1 MLTVFSDPE
10 CKAAADSLQ
19 NQCQTDD
26 ERFNVAK
33 VCWPILGKPS
43 HQRCFTSHADNPTAI
58 FRVSV
63 YSVQGW
69 LAGWL
74 HGVCVLGVCV
84 GWSWCWVCLCV
95 CVG

>member
-1 MLTVFSDPE
+1 MLIVFSDPE

-63 YSVQGW
+63 YSVQW

-84 GWSWCWVCLCV
+84 RGVVVVLGVSLCV
-95 CVG
+95 G